1 MLRRLGG
8 LAFSILVMLNYPLQA
23 QSNSPASR
31 PKKFVTDVSHLAG
44 GAAHVLTSPLRWHGK
59 DWGIF
64 GSVLAGTVV
73 LSVSDEP
80 ANDLLRRNHSR
91 TADRLKDLGI
101 EFGAPQTAILF
112 TGSLYVIGWA
122 ADSDWLRESCV
133 IMSASLLSSGII
145 QSSTKYIVGRAR
157 PYVGRGHDVF
167 DPFRGEESHFA
178 FFSGHTMVAMI
189 ISHTLAKRLDPVPAK
204 VVLYGLGTIGG
215 LARMYNQ
222 DHWLTDVVVG
232 NVLAITSV
240 NSVAKWLAA
249 KKNGKAMGE
258 LERHWQISPR
268 GRGVNLS
275 VTW

>member
-1 MLRRLGG
+1 MLLRTGS
-8 LAFSILVMLNYPLQA
+8 LAFALLLMLNYQLHG
-23 QSNSPASR
+23 QSHSPSSR
-31 PKKFVTDVSHLAG
+31 PAKFFTDVSHLAG
-44 GAAHVLTSPLRWHGK
+44 GAAHVLSSPLRWHGK
-59 DWGIF
+59 DWTTF

-73 LSVSDEP
+73 LSVLDEP
-80 ANDLLRRNHSR
+80 VNDLLQRNHSR
-91 TADRLKDLGI
+91 SADRLTDLGI
-101 EFGAPQTAILF
+101 ECGAPQTAILF
-112 TGSLYVIGWA
+112 TGSLYAIGWV

-145 QSSTKYIVGRAR
+145 QSSTKYVAGRAR
-157 PYVGRGHDVF
+157 PHVGRGHDVF
-167 DPFRGEESHFA
+167 DPFRGEESYFS

-189 ISHTLAKRLDPVPAK
+189 MSHTLAKRLDPVPAK
-204 VVLYGLGTIGG
+204 VALYGLGTIGG

-232 NVLAITSV
+232 NALAITSV

-249 KKNGKAMGE
+249 KRNRKAIGGI
-258 LERHWQISPR
+258 ERHWEISPR